1 MVLEK
6 LAALLSDQYG
16 CDPEDVTMAATLD
29 ELNLTDHERG
39 ELAFTLEE
47 VYGVEI
53 PDEALSAFVTV
64 EDFVGYIE
72 DRL

>member
-6 LAALLSDQYG
+6 LSALLSDQYG

-29 ELNLTDHERG
+29 ELNITDRERE
-39 ELAFTLEE
+39 ELAFILGE

-53 PDEALSAFVTV
+53 PQEELAAFATV

>member
-1 MVLEK
+1 MVLKK

-29 ELNLTDHERG
+29 DLNITGRERG
-39 ELAFTLEE
+39 ELAFILEE
-47 VYGVEI
+47 LYGVNI
-53 PDEALSAFVTV
+53 PEEELSAFVTV